1 MSALRP
7 SSYRTLHLLEE
18 TERGDRRLY
27 EVILEVT
34 DLQDKLLERG
44 DRMAWRERLRR
55 ARELV
60 REHQNKT

>member
-34 DLQDKLLERG
+34 DLQDKLLER
-44 DRMAWRERLRR
+44 ERLRR